1 MTHPALL
8 QQEEDKRVAKVLTL
22 SATVAKCEKRKADAA
37 ARKLIPKRVR
47 GAEAIIQIH
56 LPSPE
61 FVIWNQISF
70 IHYALVVINASRN

>member
-47 GAEAIIQIH
+47 GAKAIIQIPLIQSS
-56 LPSPE
+56 LPDV
-61 FVIWNQISF
+61 VIWYLIPL
-70 IHYALVVINASRN
+70 IHYAPDLVN